1 MKKEAIYIFKY
12 RGVSATVNVFVD
24 PVEKRRYW
32 SSSSYILPLN
42 NPLNYTGTGAE
53 EVQTYEP
60 EIVHEEQLPDF
71 ASYQRNMAQVLFKL
85 PDVEA
90 YAVGSYSELSEG
102 PGPTIPE
109 FSVTLIDKL

>member
-1 MKKEAIYIFKY
+1 MKKEVIYVFKY
-12 RGVSATVNVFVD
+12 RGVSRTVNVFVD
-24 PVEKRRYW
+24 PIENRRYW
-32 SSSSYILPLN
+32 SSSSYIQPLN

-60 EIVHEEQLPDF
+60 EIVHEELLPDF

-90 YAVGSYSELSEG
+90 YAVGSYSELSEDSE
-102 PGPTIPE
+102 PVIRE
-109 FSVTLIDKL
+109 LSVVLIDKL